1 MAVVG
6 VKPVFPKTRMEIIAL
21 PITLYGFKS
30 CDTVQKAR
38 KWLDARGVDYRF
50 FDYRVEQLDPAA
62 VDRWFARAGWEKVLN
77 RNSTTFRELPEAQ
90 KAGIDE
96 ARAREMILAET
107 NLIKRPVLDTGDAVL
122 VGFKAD
128 AYEQALAGR

>member
-1 MAVVG
+1 MNRVG
-6 VKPVFPKTRMEIIAL
+6 ETMMP
-21 PITLYGFKS
+21 
-30 CDTVQKAR
+30 Q
-38 KWLDARGVDYRF
+38 WRGSLR
-50 FDYRVEQLDPAA
+50 P
-62 VDRWFARAGWEKVLN
+62 LN